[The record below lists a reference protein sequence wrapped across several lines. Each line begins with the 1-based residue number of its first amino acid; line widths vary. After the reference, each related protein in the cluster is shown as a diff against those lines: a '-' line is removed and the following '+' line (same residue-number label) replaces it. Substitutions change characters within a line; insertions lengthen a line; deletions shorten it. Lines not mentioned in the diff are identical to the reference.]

1 MHPTVVT
8 SLYNINRHNLD
19 GREWSSYLQWF
30 SKTLQVN
37 NPMIVFVEKE
47 LEDFVYNIRGQMPTK
62 VIVSKLED
70 TFYYGFKN
78 QMDNIIF
85 DKNYKNSIKSSN
97 RIECNSSLYN
107 IIQYSKF
114 DWVKKAS
121 EINPF
126 NTDTFLWLDAGIS
139 RFFEE
144 IDLQKGFS
152 YSGEIID
159 RIFLQ
164 IFMSSYPDLST
175 ANSLELSYLYDDRS
189 FVAGGIFLTSKN
201 FINEIKIIVDDIL
214 LNEMLGKS
222 NINNEQICLG
232 YLIKKYP
239 DKFTLFEHIY
249 GQHRN
254 YEILNYLNR

>member
-1 MHPTVVT
+1 MYPTVVT

-30 SKTLQVN
+30 AKTLQVN
-37 NPMIVFVEKE
+37 NPMVVFVEKE
-47 LEDFVYNIRGQMPTK
+47 LEDFVYNIRGSLPTK

-70 TFYYGFKN
+70 TFYYGFKS
-78 QMDNIIF
+78 QMDEIIF
-85 DKNYKNSIKSSN
+85 SESYKNKIKSSD

-114 DWVKKAS
+114 YWVEKAA
-121 EINPF
+121 EENPF

-139 RFFEE
+139 RFFEQ
-144 IDLQKGFS
+144 IDLSKGFR
-152 YSGEIID
+152 YNEKIGD

-164 IFMSSYPDLST
+164 IFMSSYPDL
-175 ANSLELSYLYDDRS
+175 ANADVLEETYLFDDRS
-189 FVAGGIFLTSKN
+189 YVAGGIFLTSKD
-201 FINEIKIIVDDIL
+201 FIKNIKSAIDDIF
-214 LNEMLGKS
+214 LNKMLAKS

-239 DKFTLFEHIY
+239 EKFNLFKHYY

-254 YEILNYLNR
+254 YEILNFLNV